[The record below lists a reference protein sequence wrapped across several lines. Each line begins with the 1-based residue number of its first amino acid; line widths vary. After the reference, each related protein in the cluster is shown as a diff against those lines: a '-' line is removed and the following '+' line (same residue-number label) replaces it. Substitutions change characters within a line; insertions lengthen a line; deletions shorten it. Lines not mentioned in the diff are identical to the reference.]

1 MVRWSIMYLSDDT
14 VILGGSEG
22 GSVCVCVWWGERNKS
37 ESAKSSAENEHE
49 KSFSIRL
56 SLLEFFSTINSYN

>member
-22 GSVCVCVWWGERNKS
+22 GSVCVCVCVCGGGRETNPNPRRVQQKMNMKR
-37 ESAKSSAENEHE
+37 A
-49 KSFSIRL
+49 FQ
-56 SLLEFFSTINSYN
+56 